1 MTSASNPQQPSR
13 GLLDYLLTAAMLAC
27 FLAAGWHFTGNDVS
41 QAAISTS
48 NRLDETAEVPKTE
61 TKLKTTSIE
70 DIRLGQRVTGRN
82 PLREQTQSPSD
93 ITPENWRAI
102 KLTMHAYGV
111 RYDLAFLRSLDWL
124 QATGAEPGTEIHL
137 SLPEMGLDGP
147 ALVESID
154 ACPPIERDDGTG
166 RMIVTGTMRHPASN
180 ILDVS
185 ITGMDEPLGVTDTHP
200 IWSDTRQTFI
210 TAGQLQP
217 GEHLRSETGVI
228 SQVTRITPRR
238 GPPELTYNLE
248 IDGEHVYHVAESGLL
263 VHNACPGE
271 SASELMRR
279 LGQEGEQLLGVPK
292 NTKHIS
298 SLSGTAKYRIPDGL
312 TDELLIE
319 AKNVKNLS
327 FTSQL
332 QDSLHHSI
340 ESGRTMILQVRE
352 GTTLSA
358 PLQRAVDAGWI
369 KLERVL

>member
-238 GPPELTYNLE
+238 GPPEHVYNLE
-248 IDGEHVYHVAESGLL
+248 VNAEHVYQVGQTGLL
-263 VHNACPGE
+263 VHNDCPTTSLYQKLGADGE
-271 SASELMRR
+271 HLKYGISNNPATRYT
-279 LGQEGEQLLGVPK
+279 QEQLNGGRLKV
-292 NTKHIS
+292 IAD
-298 SLSGTAKYRIPDGL
+298 GT
-312 TDELLIE
+312 
-319 AKNVKNLS
+319 
-327 FTSQL
+327 
-332 QDSLHHSI
+332 
-340 ESGRTMILQVRE
+340 RE
-352 GTTLSA
+352 KMLE
-358 PLQRAVDAGWI
+358 
-369 KLERVL
+369 LERNLHSTMPIGPEEGQSIYQNIQKSKGLRLPPYN